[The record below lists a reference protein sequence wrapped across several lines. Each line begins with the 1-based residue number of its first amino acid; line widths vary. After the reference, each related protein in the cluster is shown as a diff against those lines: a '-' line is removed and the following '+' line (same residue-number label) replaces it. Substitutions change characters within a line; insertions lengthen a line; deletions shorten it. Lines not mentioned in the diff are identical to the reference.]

1 MKIEIFLRKG
11 KIVKFFTGFE
21 IFFRKYGG
29 GDLKQRAKCIIASEG
44 WTPLPR
50 LYSLDETLCQAYHL
64 FNFSWGNL
72 QFVNTS

>member
-11 KIVKFFTGFE
+11 KIVKFFTELE
-21 IFFRKYGG
+21 IFFGNTGG
-29 GDLKQRAKCIIASEG
+29 NLKQRAKCIIASEG